1 MTEAMLDKV
10 GDGESNLIVNP
21 HFLKQYTNIQNSRKM
36 QMW

>member
-21 HFLKQYTNIQNSRKM
+21 QFLKQYTNIQNSRKM